1 MGLLSVAMIV
11 KDEEHNLER
20 ALNSI
25 RDVVDEIV
33 IVDTGSTDRTVE
45 IARKYTDKVYFHPWK
60 NDFSEARN
68 NSLKYPTCEWVLIY
82 DADEEASEEFKQGIR
97 EFLQGLSK
105 DINTVYL
112 PTISYLDWDFQ
123 RTEVAS
129 TPRIFRNGTVY
140 YQNIVHNQP
149 VYKPRVVNANFP
161 IVHYGYIWTR
171 KLKKQKYDRTA
182 TLIREQLRNCKSES
196 DKLYYL
202 VQLYKT
208 EKTGGPKHL
217 AAQVGYETYQLL
229 RKVSKVPA
237 IALEF
242 AYLFGMEL
250 ATTGLY
256 DMAQELLERVIQA
269 VPEYPDPYFGMV
281 FLSYKKEDWKDL
293 LEWREKFIKKIEE
306 ASKNI
311 EKFSWTIMSFKELG
325 TADLFGCLAAL
336 KLDDYEKFNRIAL
349 NIVSKDTPVG
359 NQAIVQ
365 AVLDELA
372 FKDIAKATDGAK
384 TILQYCLKNKIVVK
398 VDGLLERIAE
408 KKVDFDLSLLIK
420 FNMTDFSKLVLE
432 RMRTGKDLLL
442 KFMNAGNLLDVVQ
455 KERIRGLIFVYSLL
469 DEDEKESFLRNLTE
483 HVEQDVLGCVHALL
497 GDLYLK
503 QSKFLDA
510 IRNYRKA
517 IELLPELH
525 KFIKPITDDLKTR
538 LDPTIEGVYDE
549 LYKFYTENLELP
561 IDVGKYCQNK
571 ADKLYLLSD
580 SDIAYYVS
588 AINTKDNG
596 KRIDLLKKVKN
607 IDKFPMYYYR
617 LAKSYEK
624 KDKQKAFE
632 FHMKALEHNERLG
645 DISLGIHG
653 FTGLYPNTVSSWMRN
668 EDEILWVGNISE
680 KISGLGVIHPVRVWK
695 LSQEGFIYA
704 LPYPSD
710 DALKEYLKREKQIY
724 KNSPLSIKKKDLY
737 EVLSRLNWK
746 DVKQFDEQDE
756 YESVF
761 KELGI
766 NVDEKSQNQILLK
779 ELNREFGFEKFL
791 KGKKVVL
798 FQCFPDLSDETDQV
812 WFYPAFRLFWPLQVL
827 KKKLENAGYKVVEY
841 GICQSGLRY
850 IVAER

>member
-11 KDEEHNLER
+11 KNEEHNLER

-25 RDVVDEIV
+25 KDVVDEIV

-45 IARKYTDKVYFHPWK
+45 IAKKYTDKVYFHPWK

-68 NSLKYPTCEWVLIY
+68 NSLKYPTCEWVLIF
-82 DADEEASEEFKQGIR
+82 DADEEASEEFRKNIR
-97 EFLQGLSK
+97 QFLQSLPK
-105 DINTVYL
+105 DVNTVYL

-129 TPRIFRNGTVY
+129 TARIFRNGTVY
-140 YQNIVHNQP
+140 YENIVHNQAI
-149 VYKPRVVNANFP
+149 YKPKVVNANFP
-161 IVHYGYIWTR
+161 IIHYGYIWTR

-182 TLIREQLRNCKSES
+182 TLIREQLKGCKSEGE
-196 DKLYYL
+196 KLYYL

-217 AAQVGYETYQLL
+217 AAQVGYETYLLL
-229 RKVSKVPA
+229 RKVSKIPA

-242 AYLFGMEL
+242 AYIFGLEL
-250 ATTGLY
+250 ATAGLY
-256 DMAQELLERVIQA
+256 DMAQELLELTIRV
-269 VPEYPDPYFGMV
+269 VPEYPDPYYGML
-281 FLSYKKEDWKDL
+281 FLSYKRQEWEKL
-293 LEWREKFIKKIEE
+293 LEWRRRFIEKTEE
-306 ASKNI
+306 ASKNV

-336 KLDDYEKFNRIAL
+336 KLDDYEKFNQIAL
-349 NIVSKDTPVG
+349 NLISQDAPAA

-365 AVLDELA
+365 VVLDEVA
-372 FKDIAKATDGAK
+372 AKDIAKAVDGLKA
-384 TILQYCLKNKIVVK
+384 ILQYCLKNKMAVK
-398 VDGLLERIAE
+398 VDGLLEKIAE
-408 KKVDFDLSLLIK
+408 KKVEFDLSLLLQ
-420 FNMTDFSKLVLE
+420 FNLSSFSKLVLE
-432 RMRTGKDLLL
+432 RMQTGKDLLL
-442 KFMNAGNLLDVVQ
+442 KFINNGDLLDIVQ
-455 KERIRGLIFVYSLL
+455 KEKIRGLIFVYSLL
-469 DEDEKESFLRNLTE
+469 EDSEKESFLRNLTE

-525 KFIKPITDDLKTR
+525 KFIKPVTDDLKTR

-588 AINTKDNG
+588 AINTKDDE
-596 KRIDLLKKVKN
+596 KRIELLQKVKD
-607 IDKFPMYYYR
+607 IEKFPMYYYR

-624 KDKQKAFE
+624 KDKKKAFE
-632 FHMKALEHNERLG
+632 LHIKAVEHNERLG
-645 DISLGIHG
+645 DISFGVYS
-653 FTGLYPNTVSSWMRN
+653 FTGLYPNSVFSWMK
-668 EDEILWVGNISE
+668 EDDEIVWVGNISE
-680 KISGLGVIHPVRVWK
+680 RFSGLGVIHPVRAWK
-695 LSQEGFIYA
+695 MSKEGFIYA
-704 LPYPSD
+704 LPYPSN
-710 DALKEYLKREKQIY
+710 DALKEYKRREKQSY
-724 KNSPLSIKKKDLY
+724 KTLSVSVKKQDLY
-737 EVLSRLNWK
+737 ELLSKFGWEDLKEFENH
-746 DVKQFDEQDE
+746 QE
-756 YESVF
+756 YESVM

-766 NVDEKSQNQILLK
+766 VVDEKSDNQVLL
-779 ELNREFGFEKFL
+779 LNINEEFDFEKLL
-791 KGKKVVL
+791 KGKNVL
-798 FQCFPDLSDETDQV
+798 LLHVFPDLSNEQDPT
-812 WFYPAFRLFWPLQVL
+812 WFYPAFRLFWTLPAL
-827 KKKLENAGYKVVEY
+827 KKKLKNLGYEVVEN

-850 IVAER
+850 VLAKL